1 MGVITIN
8 VENDRIQRLD
18 IPVGTGLLTIVLG
31 NVGFDPIPAG
41 ANPVII
47 DLNQKLNN
55 IIGIP
60 TVIGSANY
68 TTEYLIPANL
78 NLSNEIQLVDPIIC
92 KCEETTTENEY
103 KCEIEKPFL
112 AEIELRDPYC
122 NWIPATFKPEWKRR
136 SKTLNCKIEIHRGSP
151 FGEPGGQISFLK
163 YQIYIH
169 HNK

>member
-8 VENDRIQRLD
+8 VENNEVQRLD
-18 IPVGTGLLTIVLG
+18 IPVGTGLLTIILG
-31 NVGFDPIPAG
+31 NIGIEPFSAG

-60 TVIGSANY
+60 KVIGSANY
-68 TTEYLIPANL
+68 NTEFLIPTHL
-78 NLSNEIQLVDPIIC
+78 NLANEIQLVKPIIC

-103 KCEIEKPFL
+103 ECEIEKPIL
-112 AEIELRDPYC
+112 AKVNLHDPYC
-122 NWIPATFKPEWKRR
+122 YWIPKTFKTVWKRR
-136 SKTLNCKIEIHRGSP
+136 SKTLNCKIEIHRGNSSA
-151 FGEPGGQISFLK
+151 EPEGQFSILQ

-169 HNK
+169 HNN